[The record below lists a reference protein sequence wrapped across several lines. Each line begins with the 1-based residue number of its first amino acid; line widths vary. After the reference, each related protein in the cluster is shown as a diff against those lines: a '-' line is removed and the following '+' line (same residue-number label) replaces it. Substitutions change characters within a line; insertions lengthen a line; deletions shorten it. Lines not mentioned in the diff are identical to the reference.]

1 MKVRRRWR
9 ADSRR
14 FRQMPM
20 FPAEKR
26 QLGFRNPADGGDSQ
40 AGRRSNLAIVPAF
53 NEAGAIASTV
63 AAIRDAAPDFDV
75 LVIDDGSSD
84 ATAELAA
91 RAGAAVLR
99 MPFNVGIGAA
109 MQSGYLF
116 ACERGYELAVQVD
129 GDGQHDPRH
138 IADLA
143 AQLRADARLDM
154 VTGSRF
160 LDENLDGYRSSACRR
175 LGIRLFSRV
184 VSLITGQLV
193 TDPTSGFRMTGRRGI
208 ELFARDYPH
217 DYPEVEAILL
227 MHAHRLRSCEI
238 PVSMRARLT
247 GESSIS
253 STESAYYMI
262 KVLLAIF
269 VGLFRSRPVA
279 KETSVVHDSGASVH
293 AGPAEALPAVWPA

>member
-1 MKVRRRWR
+1 MKVRRRRR

-20 FPAEKR
+20 FPAETR
-26 QLGFRNPADGGDSQ
+26 QLGFRTPADGGDS
-40 AGRRSNLAIVPAF
+40 ARRRWNLAIVPAF

-63 AAIRDAAPDFDV
+63 AAIHDAAPDFDV

-109 MQSGYLF
+109 MQGGYIF
-116 ACERGYELAVQVD
+116 ACEHGYELAVQVD

-143 AQLRADARLDM
+143 ARLRADARLDM

-184 VSLITGQLV
+184 VSLI
-193 TDPTSGFRMTGRRGI
+193 P
-208 ELFARDYPH
+208 
-217 DYPEVEAILL
+217 
-227 MHAHRLRSCEI
+227 
-238 PVSMRARLT
+238 
-247 GESSIS
+247 
-253 STESAYYMI
+253 
-262 KVLLAIF
+262 
-269 VGLFRSRPVA
+269 
-279 KETSVVHDSGASVH
+279 
-293 AGPAEALPAVWPA
+293 GPP

>member
-1 MKVRRRWR
+1 
-9 ADSRR
+9 
-14 FRQMPM
+14 MPSV
-20 FPAEKR
+20 PAETR
-26 QLGFRNPADGGDSQ
+26 QLGFRTPTDGGDSQ

-63 AAIRDAAPDFDV
+63 AAIRDAAPEFDV

-138 IADLA
+138 NKNLVACLQAD
-143 AQLRADARLDM
+143 RTLDM

-160 LDENLDGYRSSACRR
+160 RDRECNGY
-175 LGIRLFSRV
+175 
-184 VSLITGQLV
+184 
-193 TDPTSGFRMTGRRGI
+193 
-208 ELFARDYPH
+208 
-217 DYPEVEAILL
+217 
-227 MHAHRLRSCEI
+227 
-238 PVSMRARLT
+238 
-247 GESSIS
+247 
-253 STESAYYMI
+253 
-262 KVLLAIF
+262 
-269 VGLFRSRPVA
+269 
-279 KETSVVHDSGASVH
+279 
-293 AGPAEALPAVWPA
+293 